1 MVSKKT
7 SGWLGGGKKEE
18 QPAPEFKV
26 SAWAAKADEYTG
38 GGMKF
43 APLKQEQGP
52 SGRKEQEF
60 VYTSKKEITSWMV
73 NAEDV
78 SKLTQKD
85 FVFKEVETDFV
96 SLTDDTIN
104 KELAE
109 VLGFELESKG
119 EAEVQ
124 GYGAHRNRRRSEV
137 CPAGRIR
144 EPQRP

>member
-60 VYTSKKEITSWMV
+60 VYTSKKES
-73 NAEDV
+73 E
-78 SKLTQKD
+78 
-85 FVFKEVETDFV
+85 ERRR
-96 SLTDDTIN
+96 
-104 KELAE
+104 LAE
-109 VLGFELESKG
+109 EERAKQVAS
-119 EAEVQ
+119 
-124 GYGAHRNRRRSEV
+124 
-137 CPAGRIR
+137 
-144 EPQRP
+144 